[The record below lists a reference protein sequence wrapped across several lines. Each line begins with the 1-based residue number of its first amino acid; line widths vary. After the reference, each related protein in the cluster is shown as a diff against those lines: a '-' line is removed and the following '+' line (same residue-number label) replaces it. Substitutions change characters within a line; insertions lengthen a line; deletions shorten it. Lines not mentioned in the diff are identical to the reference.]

1 MLFSDRGVVLKT
13 TDVGEKDKILT
24 LYTENHGVL
33 SVYSSGSRVVKS
45 KLLAASDLFCF
56 AEFVIYTKDE
66 KQYSIREAQ
75 LINCFY
81 NVRMDLS
88 SMALGNYICEIAR
101 VTGTSDVPDPLFLRL
116 LLNSLYAIDSRK
128 YPLAKIKAA
137 FEIRTVSILG
147 FCPDMAGCF
156 QCGME
161 DDSTVL
167 DVMDGKLVCSKCR
180 KELEN
185 SLYFRAPEEL
195 EGHRSI
201 LTILGPDALCAWRY
215 CIGCKL
221 EHLLSFDLTTEQAQ
235 REFCRSAEVYILN
248 QLECGLL
255 ALNFYRQV
263 MSKDDLDHWKV

>member
-24 LYTENHGVL
+24 LYTENHGVM

-56 AEFVIYTKDE
+56 AEYVIYSKDE
-66 KQYSIREAQ
+66 KQFSVREAQ

-81 NVRMDLS
+81 NVRMDLA

-101 VTGTSDVPDPLFLRL
+101 VTGTSDVPDPVFLRL
-116 LLNSLYAIDSRK
+116 VLNCLYAIDSGK

-137 FEIRTVSILG
+137 FEIRTVSVLG

-156 QCGME
+156 ECGLE
-161 DDSTVL
+161 DENTVL
-167 DVMDGKLVCSKCR
+167 DVMDGKLICSRCR

-185 SLYFRAPEEL
+185 SLYFRTPEEM

-201 LTILGPDALCAWRY
+201 LAILGPDALSAWRY

-221 EHLLSFDLTTEQAQ
+221 EHLLSFELTKEQAQ
-235 REFCRSAEVYILN
+235 REFCRSAEIYILN
-248 QLECGLL
+248 QLESGHH
-255 ALNFYRQV
+255 ALSFFRQV